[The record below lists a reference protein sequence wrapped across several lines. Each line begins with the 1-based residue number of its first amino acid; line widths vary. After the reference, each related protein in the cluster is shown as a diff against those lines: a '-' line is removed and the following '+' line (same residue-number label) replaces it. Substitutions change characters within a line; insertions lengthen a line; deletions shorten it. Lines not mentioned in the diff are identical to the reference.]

1 MRRAHLLYGAPYV
14 TPPSDTD
21 SSPLPPAGEG
31 LGGRAL
37 GTDIMPPL
45 PTSHPALQS
54 LRALLCGFAQIF
66 LQQHPGCGLLVLLA
80 ILIGAPDLLTGALLG
95 GITSMLIA
103 RRRGYPPAD
112 IAIGLYGYNGILLG
126 LLLSLKLPWT
136 PWLPLLIITSAA
148 LSSLLL
154 APWMRRMRKHGW
166 LPAFTFPFVLLGW
179 LLLTLVAQLEL
190 PLATPASAPG
200 APELSALQLMLAV
213 LRGLGQV
220 IFLDSPLAGLCLLIG
235 LRLADSRTAL
245 WALVGSSSGSALAL
259 FYGWP
264 SDGAL
269 AGLYGYNATL
279 AAIALAQAYRC
290 PLVPAVG
297 ILLALLLQPG
307 FSALGLPALTMPF
320 ILACWLV
327 KASARSWQQAVSNAS
342 S

>member
-1 MRRAHLLYGAPYV
+1 
-14 TPPSDTD
+14 
-21 SSPLPPAGEG
+21 
-31 LGGRAL
+31 
-37 GTDIMPPL
+37 MPPL

-54 LRALLCGFAQIF
+54 LRTLLCGFAQIF
-66 LQQHPGCGLLVLLA
+66 LQQSPGCGALVLFA
-80 ILIGAPDLLTGALLG
+80 ILIGAPELLPGALLG
-95 GITSMLIA
+95 GLTSTWVA
-103 RRRGYPPAD
+103 QRRDYPKAD
-112 IAIGLYGYNGILLG
+112 IAIGLYGYNGALLG

-136 PWLPLLIITSAA
+136 PLLPVLIIASAA

-179 LLLTLVAQLEL
+179 LLLALVTQLQL
-190 PLATPASAPG
+190 PLATPTSTPV
-200 APELSALQLMLAV
+200 APELNFLQLMLAV

-235 LRLADSRTAL
+235 LRLADGRMAL
-245 WALVGSSSGSALAL
+245 WALLGSSSGFALAI
-259 FYGWP
+259 FHDWP

-279 AAIALAQAYRC
+279 AAIALAQIYRC

-297 ILLALLLQPG
+297 VILALVLQPG

-327 KASARSWQQAVSNAS
+327 KAGVQGWQQAVKRSAPY
-342 S
+342 